1 MIAYLANPERFMRY
15 SRPAA
20 LICGALAA
28 VLIGWAMYAAF
39 FVAPQEADQG
49 DFSRILFIHA
59 PSAWL
64 GMGGYAALGVAS
76 FTYLVWRHSLADSV
90 ARAIAPLGAAF
101 TFLMLVTGS
110 IWGRPTWG
118 TWWEWDGRM
127 ASALMLFIQYLGYMA
142 LRAAIDDER
151 QSARAGAILGMIGLV
166 WLPIIR
172 YSVDWWATLHQGA
185 SVDFVNPGNSSMA
198 PGFLV
203 PLLVSFAGY
212 SFLFAALVFV
222 RTRSAVFRRR
232 VITLERARERAA

>member
-20 LICGALAA
+20 LICAALAV

-39 FVAPQEADQG
+39 FVAPEEADQG
-49 DFSRILFIHA
+49 DFARILFIHA
-59 PSAWL
+59 PSAWVC
-64 GMGGYAALGVAS
+64 MAAYAALGVAS

-90 ARAIAPLGAAF
+90 ARAIAPLGAVF
-101 TFLMLVTGS
+101 TFMMLVTGS

-127 ASALMLFIQYLGYMA
+127 ASALMLLIQYLGYMA
-142 LRAAIDDER
+142 LRASIEDER
-151 QSARAGAILGMIGLV
+151 QSARAGAILGMVGLI
-166 WLPIIR
+166 WLPIIK

-185 SVDFVNPGNSSMA
+185 SVDFLNPSESSMD
-198 PGFLV
+198 PRFLG
-203 PLLVSFAGY
+203 PLLASFAGY
-212 SFLFAALVFV
+212 SLLFASLVLV

-232 VITLERARERAA
+232 VITFERARERAA